1 MKINDVAGGVLFLLL
16 AIMVGVGAWHLPNPG
31 EQIFGPST
39 FPLVIASLLA
49 LCSVILM
56 AGGLRSDGH
65 APLFAL
71 SDWTREPWLIGRF
84 LLVPAA
90 IFIYVTFV
98 EALGFLPTA
107 SAILFV
113 LFLSGPVPPLRAAIL
128 SVCIA
133 ILVHTIFY
141 VGLSVQL
148 PWGIMDPVRW

>member
-1 MKINDVAGGVLFLLL
+1 MKINDVTGGVLFLLL
-16 AIMVGVGAWHLPNPG
+16 AITVGVGAWHLPNPG

-39 FPLVIASLLA
+39 FPLVVASMLA

-56 AGGLRSDGH
+56 AGGLGSTGDT
-65 APLFAL
+65 PFFAF
-71 SDWTREPWLIGRF
+71 SDWTRDPGLIVRF

-90 IFIYVTFV
+90 VFTYVTFV

-113 LFLSGPVPPLRAAIL
+113 LFLSGHVRPLRAGIL
-128 SVCIA
+128 SVCMA

-141 VGLSVQL
+141 LGLSVQL